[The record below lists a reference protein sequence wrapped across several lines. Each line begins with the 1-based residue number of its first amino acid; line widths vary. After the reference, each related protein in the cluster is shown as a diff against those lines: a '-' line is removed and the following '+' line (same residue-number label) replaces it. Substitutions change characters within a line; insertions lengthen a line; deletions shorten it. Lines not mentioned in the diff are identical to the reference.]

1 VKRYSYLIFDV
12 DDTLLDFGAA
22 FYQAQRDMAELLG
35 MDYSPEYVAAAE
47 ECGYRAWRESGMER
61 TADPD
66 VQSRYHEYYFDY
78 VKKQCI
84 NLAERFCSPVS
95 HKALTDRYILSIS
108 SSRVVMEEDTIDTI
122 RRLSERYSIVLAT
135 NGLEQIQ
142 RPRIAELLPYTHKV
156 FISESVG
163 GIKPSKEFFG
173 CMLAELG
180 CGAEDCL
187 MIGDSLANDIF
198 GAKVAGIDAC
208 WYNVKNKPRT
218 EGCPADYVITGISEL
233 IDMLP

>member
-1 VKRYSYLIFDV
+1 MKEYSYLIFDV

-35 MDYSPEYVAAAE
+35 MEYSPEYAAAAE

-84 NLAERFCSPVS
+84 NLAERFCSSVG
-95 HKALTDRYILSIS
+95 HETLTDRYISSIS
-108 SSRVVMEEDTIDTI
+108 SSRIFMEENTVDTI
-122 RRLSERYSIVLAT
+122 RRLSERYAIVLAT
-135 NGLEQIQ
+135 NGLERIQ
-142 RPRIAELLPYTHKV
+142 RPRIVDFLPYTQKV

-163 GIKPSKEFFG
+163 AIKPSKEFFD

-180 CGAEDCL
+180 CRAEDCL
-187 MIGDSLANDIF
+187 MIGDSLSNDIL
-198 GAKVAGIDAC
+198 GAKVAGMKTC
-208 WYNVKNKPRT
+208 WYNVKNKPLP
-218 EGCPADYVITGISEL
+218 ENCAADYVITGIAQL
-233 IDMLP
+233 ADMLL